1 MLEPR
6 FGTDA
11 ERGLEVAMQGVIGTR
26 YHHRHRT
33 ASGARRRSV
42 ASVPRRSGDV
52 LLIAVAVLLYFL
64 VRGLVDGREAEAY
77 RHAEQLID
85 LERSLGVFW
94 EPTIQ
99 RWALD
104 VGSIGTLANWVYI
117 WGHWPVIIATFVWL
131 LIAHRDVFPVYRN
144 ALLLSGAIGLVIFTT
159 YPMAPPRFMEAWG
172 FVDTVTLHSHSYR
185 VLQPPSLVNQYAAM
199 PSLHVGWDLLMGI
212 AIARHAVGRMRWV
225 GCVLPVMMFAAV
237 VLTANHYLADG
248 LVGGL
253 VVLAALGVTL
263 KVHGMSGRRVLGKSN
278 EEHRRRVSTR
288 QAAQGCS

>member
-6 FGTDA
+6 FGVGA
-11 ERGLEVAMQGVIGTR
+11 ERELEVAMQGVIGSRSFPRRPTE
-26 YHHRHRT
+26 
-33 ASGARRRSV
+33 SGARRAAV
-42 ASVPRRSGDV
+42 ASVVRRGGDV
-52 LLIAVAVLLYFL
+52 LVIAVAVLLYFL
-64 VRGLVDGREAEAY
+64 VRGLVDGREAQAY

-94 EPTIQ
+94 EPAIQ

-104 VGSIGTLANWVYI
+104 VGPIGTLANWVYI
-117 WGHWPVIIATFVWL
+117 WGHWPVIIATFLWL
-131 LIAHRDVFPVYRN
+131 LTKHRADFPVYRN

-212 AIARHAVGRMRWV
+212 AIARHAVGRLRWV
-225 GCVLPVMMFAAV
+225 GYALPVLMFSAV

-248 LVGGL
+248 LVGGV
-253 VVLAALGVTL
+253 VVLAALWVTV
-263 KVHGMSGRRVLGKSN
+263 KVHGTSKRPERATAPTVRR
-278 EEHRRRVSTR
+278 
-288 QAAQGCS
+288 AQIATQRAPQICR

>member
-1 MLEPR
+1 
-6 FGTDA
+6 
-11 ERGLEVAMQGVIGTR
+11 MQGVIGTR
-26 YHHRHRT
+26 YHHRHRP
-33 ASGARRRSV
+33 ASSTRRLQ
-42 ASVPRRSGDV
+42 VPPLLRRIGDV
-52 LLIAVAVLLYFL
+52 LLIAGAVLLYFL

-85 LERSLGVFW
+85 LERALGVFW

-104 VGSIGTLANWVYI
+104 VGPVGTLANWVYI

-131 LIAHRDVFPVYRN
+131 LTKHRHVFPVYRN
-144 ALLLSGAIGLVIFTT
+144 ALLLSGAIGLVIFTV
-159 YPMAPPRFMEAWG
+159 YPMAPPRFMDAWG

-212 AIARHAVGRMRWV
+212 AIARHAAGRVRWI
-225 GCVLPVMMFAAV
+225 GYVLPVLMFSAV

-248 LVGGL
+248 VVGGL
-253 VVLAALGVTL
+253 VVLAALGATI
-263 KVHGMSGRRVLGKSN
+263 KVHGMSGRRTLGTPPVVGRQQGLT
-278 EEHRRRVSTR
+278 RR
-288 QAAQGCS
+288 AAQGCS